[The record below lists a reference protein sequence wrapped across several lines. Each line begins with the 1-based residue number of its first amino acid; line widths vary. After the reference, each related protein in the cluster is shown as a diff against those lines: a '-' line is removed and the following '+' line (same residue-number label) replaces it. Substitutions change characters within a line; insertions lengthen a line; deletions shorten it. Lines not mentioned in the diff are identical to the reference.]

1 VREGKSPIKF
11 FRDYRLLG
19 DDIVIFNKKVADEY
33 QFLIQEVYGIAINQS
48 KSVIGSSKLSQIE
61 FTKRLALEGKEMSS
75 IKRNILTKNSMQ
87 NMLDLVDILHERD
100 FIPTDTY
107 NYSAYHFLG
116 SKDQIF
122 FNFMLWVRSNS
133 QAPFIQG
140 ITSPCWIDRYSFN
153 KKLLEYRSQ
162 AIMEKVNASLF
173 NTKGNLREYFE
184 EFSVPCSSKALG
196 PNEVIDPLRFYPIV

>member
-1 VREGKSPIKF
+1 VREGKTPIKF

-107 NYSAYHFLG
+107 NYSMYHFLG